1 VKSRASTFRPSSRI
15 LLLVSTV
22 ALGCG
27 GEPPGADGVRAPTI
41 VLVSIDT
48 LRPERL
54 GVYGNAPDVSPA
66 IDALAA
72 RGVVFDQALAPT
84 PWTLPSHMSL
94 LTGLDPIAHGVTS
107 ERRSLSS
114 EVVTLAE
121 RLQAHGYRTAAFTDA
136 GFLHHRFGFDQGF
149 EIYED
154 ERPKRGKGG
163 FASLLPGA
171 LRWMSARGED
181 DFFVFLHSFD
191 VHASYASTDPDVLRE
206 FRKRPTPD
214 GPLDALLGTTRHLY
228 LMRRMGIQRYGRLS
242 QLLNDY
248 DAGVRVADRGV
259 EEIVALL
266 ERTGRFDDALVVV
279 TSDHGESFLDHGP
292 FVGHGLGLT
301 DDELGIPL
309 ILKLPAGEAAGTRH
323 GALVDLLDLAPT
335 VLEVAGLPADP
346 ELQGESLLAL
356 VRGRTRQRDHVLGHS
371 VNTGSYFVVEGGY
384 KYISPPGLDAMTIAT
399 THLGPMTPSLL
410 AVTRP
415 GTAYPMGGIGQGR
428 ILHYDQERD
437 PLGVRDLFPSGARLY
452 DRSSDPGEHHDVA
465 DERPELARRLRARL
479 EQLRASSLRAARA
492 RGGGGEPVAPD
503 EDQREQLAQLGYLA
517 EASGHRT
524 LDDAALPAQDPLEAP
539 NTPDTT
545 ALLEQDRR
553 VHRLRLQLADG
564 AVLSPQAS
572 EVLREAARAYETW
585 AQHHPEHAARAHW
598 RLLEL
603 RELARAA
610 HLDVDPG

>member
-1 VKSRASTFRPSSRI
+1 
-15 LLLVSTV
+15 
-22 ALGCG
+22 
-27 GEPPGADGVRAPTI
+27 

-84 PWTLPSHMSL
+84 PWTLPSHMSM

-107 ERRSLSS
+107 ERRALSS
-114 EVVTLAE
+114 DVATLAE
-121 RLQAHGYRTAAFTDA
+121 RLRAHGYRTAAFTDA
-136 GFLHHRFGFDQGF
+136 GFLHRRFGFDQGF
-149 EIYED
+149 ELYED

-171 LRWMSARGED
+171 LRWMSARGEED
-181 DFFVFLHSFD
+181 YFVFLHSFD
-191 VHASYASTDPDVLRE
+191 VHASYASTDPDVLRD
-206 FRKRPTPD
+206 FRRRPTPD

-259 EEIVALL
+259 EEIVELL

-309 ILKLPAGEAAGTRH
+309 IVKLPAGEAAGTRW

-335 VLEVAGLPADP
+335 LQDVAGLPADP
-346 ELQGESLLAL
+346 ALPGESLRSL
-356 VRGRTRQRDHVLGHS
+356 VRGGARRRDHVFGHS
-371 VNTGSYFVVEGGY
+371 VNTGSYFVVEGGF

-399 THLGPMTPSLL
+399 THLGPMTPPPL
-410 AVTRP
+410 AQAQP
-415 GTAYPMGGIGQGR
+415 GAPYPMGGIGRGR

-437 PLGVRDLFPSGARLY
+437 PLGMRDLFPPGARLY
-452 DRSSDPGEHHDVA
+452 DRQSDP
-465 DERPELARRLRARL
+465 DEVHNLAAARPALARRLRARL
-479 EQLRASSLRAARA
+479 EQLRKDSLRVARTWEDA
-492 RGGGGEPVAPD
+492 GAPALPD
-503 EDQREQLAQLGYLA
+503 EEQRERLAQLGYLA
-517 EASGHRT
+517 EASGRRAAA
-524 LDDAALPAQDPLEAP
+524 DAAAPAPDPADVDAV
-539 NTPDTT
+539 PDTT

-553 VHRLRLQLADG
+553 VHRLRMRLIDG
-564 AVLSPQAS
+564 APPPPDAADM
-572 EVLREAARAYETW
+572 LREAARVYDTW
-585 AQHHPEHAARAHW
+585 AQRNPGHAARARW

-603 RELARAA
+603 QELARAA